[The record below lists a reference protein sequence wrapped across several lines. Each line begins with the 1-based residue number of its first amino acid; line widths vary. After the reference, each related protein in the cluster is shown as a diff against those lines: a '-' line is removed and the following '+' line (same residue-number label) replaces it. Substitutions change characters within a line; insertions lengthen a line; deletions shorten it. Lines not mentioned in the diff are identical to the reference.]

1 MIHVLRFARGLA
13 AATAIAISAVHAQTG
28 QLNDTGMTQCLRT
41 GTSGPTACTGA
52 SLAND
57 GDLPHQ
63 DARYGRDVA
72 NPPKVGGGAAGFD
85 FTRICWNGSPEGTA
99 SGPNLCTGTLVANT
113 TATASATPAT
123 DWACTRDN
131 VTGLLWSLQTQTA
144 SWNAATDATYAD
156 AGHNTPARCGSC
168 FVQCVAPN
176 TECLLENGNFVCKPP
191 CTPPLE
197 PCNGICVDK
206 MVDPFNCGVCNK
218 VCPALICAGGI
229 CQGTNPGHEIVVG
242 HDRLPRLRQL
252 HPATLTAVGRTLPAG
267 GGPRPPGRR

>member
-1 MIHVLRFARGLA
+1 MAFPTMIHVLRFARGLA

-156 AGHNTPARCGSC
+156 AGHNTPARCG
-168 FVQCVAPN
+168 ALADGNRWRMPARR
-176 TECLLENGNFVCKPP
+176 ELLGIVHNGLSSGPMIDAAHF
-191 CTPPLE
+191 
-197 PCNGICVDK
+197 
-206 MVDPFNCGVCNK
+206 
-218 VCPALICAGGI
+218 
-229 CQGTNPGHEIVVG
+229 
-242 HDRLPRLRQL
+242 
-252 HPATLTAVGRTLPAG
+252 PATQIVGYWAAESYAFNVAWAWAVSFSHGGTTVEGRG
-267 GGPRPPGRR
+267 VVRPVRLVRNAQ